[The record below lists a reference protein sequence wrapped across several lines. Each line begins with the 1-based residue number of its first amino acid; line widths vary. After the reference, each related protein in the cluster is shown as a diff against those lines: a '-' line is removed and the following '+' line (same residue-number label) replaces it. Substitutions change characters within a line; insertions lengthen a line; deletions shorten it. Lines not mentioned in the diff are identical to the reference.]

1 VVARKSSSTSR
12 TTGVALA
19 LLALGLLAR
28 PLSTAVLVVDDN
40 CSLVDAIHAANE
52 NLPQGGCPGGDPG
65 EDLIMLT
72 SDVVLT
78 EGIPYG
84 QDGTPEIVEDLTL
97 QGSGFSVTRESDGDF
112 RLFRVGVGAR
122 LHALDLAIRGGSAF
136 FGGAIYNRGSTTLT
150 RTDLSDHTGIDRGGA
165 VYNLFGSLTLVDS
178 TISASKTFGSGA
190 GIWNYGD
197 LTIRG
202 STISASSGV
211 GFPVYIG
218 GDEYSFQVEIS
229 DSTISDNEVGGLLIS
244 MRQGEVS
251 IRSSTISGNLGA
263 GIITRYLL
271 DLENSTVSDNTDTGI
286 RVGFDDPEGGL
297 LRVSNSS
304 IVGNLGGGLATDLD
318 PLGDLTLSHSV
329 ISGAAPNCSGR
340 IIDAGGNFD
349 EDGSCGPGVGSLSGL
364 DPVLADNG
372 GQTRT
377 HALLPGS
384 SAIDGAGNCGLDV
397 DQRGFA
403 RSDGACDSGA
413 FEFAA
418 EPAALE
424 LVTNGDCP
432 GLITFSL
439 TGGTPDGLAGLI
451 YSAGLGA
458 DPLAAGPCAGAD
470 SGLSGPQFLTTID
483 LDASGG
489 SVIPRNVPPS
499 ACGLLVQVVDGESC
513 RLSDIETLD

>member
-229 DSTISDNEVGGLLIS
+229 DSHLG
-244 MRQGEVS
+244 Q
-251 IRSSTISGNLGA
+251 RSGRTAHQHAARG
-263 GIITRYLL
+263 
-271 DLENSTVSDNTDTGI
+271 
-286 RVGFDDPEGGL
+286 
-297 LRVSNSS
+297 
-304 IVGNLGGGLATDLD
+304 DLD
-318 PLGDLTLSHSV
+318 PKQYDLRQPRCGHHHPLPARSRELDRVRKHRGRNQ
-329 ISGAAPNCSGR
+329 SGLRRSGR
-340 IIDAGGNFD
+340 R
-349 EDGSCGPGVGSLSGL
+349 P
-364 DPVLADNG
+364 P
-372 GQTRT
+372 
-377 HALLPGS
+377 
-384 SAIDGAGNCGLDV
+384 
-397 DQRGFA
+397 A
-403 RSDGACDSGA
+403 R
-413 FEFAA
+413 
-418 EPAALE
+418 LE
-424 LVTNGDCP
+424 
-432 GLITFSL
+432 
-439 TGGTPDGLAGLI
+439 
-451 YSAGLGA
+451 
-458 DPLAAGPCAGAD
+458 
-470 SGLSGPQFLTTID
+470 
-483 LDASGG
+483 
-489 SVIPRNVPPS
+489 
-499 ACGLLVQVVDGESC
+499 
-513 RLSDIETLD
+513 